1 MATGFLHHII
11 TQAMNTNIP
20 SNSQTDVDKTTFIV
34 EIVLKYLP
42 CCRPLYWERVPL
54 IAPNSCGIQF
64 LLQTWIL
71 FHFVFSLS
79 KMKEFL
85 SIIFKITLQTS
96 IINRTSTQNRQV
108 NSQLGTWWPKMRIE
122 SQTIWEIWQCKF
134 EICRRANWKET
145 CFSWFP
151 ALPCYQCVYKNWY

>member
-1 MATGFLHHII
+1 MAKGFLHHII

-20 SNSQTDVDKTTFIV
+20 SNSQTDIDKTTFIV

-71 FHFVFSLS
+71 SLS
-79 KMKEFL
+79 FC
-85 SIIFKITLQTS
+85 LQS
-96 IINRTSTQNRQV
+96 
-108 NSQLGTWWPKMRIE
+108 
-122 SQTIWEIWQCKF
+122 
-134 EICRRANWKET
+134 
-145 CFSWFP
+145 
-151 ALPCYQCVYKNWY
+151 